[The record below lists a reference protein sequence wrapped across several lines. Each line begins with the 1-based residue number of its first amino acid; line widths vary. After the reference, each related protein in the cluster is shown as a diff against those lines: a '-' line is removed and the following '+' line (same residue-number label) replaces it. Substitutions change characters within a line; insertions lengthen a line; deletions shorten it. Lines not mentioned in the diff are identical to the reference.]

1 MNKKEYELIINHL
14 EKELE
19 NNNLNFEVNINSDDY
34 DIIRLVH
41 CLEVIKENFKIN
53 FFKTQDLEDK
63 RKKNIEKTNH
73 VLRNSLFVLEG
84 VVHLKKVKN
93 ETFFSSEEFECIEK
107 HLMIM
112 ENIITECLSDS
123 V

>member
-1 MNKKEYELIINHL
+1 MNKKEYELIINQL

-19 NNNLNFEVNINSDDY
+19 NNNFDFEMNINSDDC

-41 CLEVIKENFKIN
+41 CLEVIKEKFKIN

-63 RKKNIEKTNH
+63 RKKNIQKTNH

-93 ETFFSSEEFECIEK
+93 ETFFLVKNLSVYK
-107 HLMIM
+107 
-112 ENIITECLSDS
+112 NIL
-123 V
+123 